1 MHINESYRSSLIS
14 KLREM
19 TSSKV
24 SSMLL
29 VLLLLVLVFPHMD
42 KALEEAEHPY
52 QLTTVQGIGRRAL
65 LGFRPSC
72 PAFLCKPKLPPNFPK
87 GPFPRPR
94 PIRPRPPPPPHR
106 RFSKGKNI

>member
-1 MHINESYRSSLIS
+1 
-14 KLREM
+14 M

-42 KALEEAEHPY
+42 KALGEKKEAEHPY

>member
-42 KALEEAEHPY
+42 KALEEADHPD

-65 LGFRPSC
+65 LRVSKVPTC
-72 PAFLCKPKLPPNFPK
+72 PAYLCN
-87 GPFPRPR
+87 RR
-94 PIRPRPPPPPHR
+94 RTPPPHR
-106 RFSKGKNI
+106 RF